1 MCRRET
7 STSKLGMIGDMAV
20 EVKRNEKRKERRKE
34 KRKKEM
40 EV

>member
-1 MCRRET
+1 
-7 STSKLGMIGDMAV
+7 MIGDMAV